1 MCPDLL
7 FSNWKIKLRTCPDI
21 YFEIKKEKSGL
32 DYDIKIINFV
42 SPDCYLSIDK

>member
-1 MCPDLL
+1 MCLDLL
-7 FSNWKIKLRTCPDI
+7 FSNGKIKLWMCPEK